1 MPAAATRRAPRGQTT
16 KSNAASTNTTQ
27 RVQALRF
34 VASAHEHREPI
45 LTQTVTPGA
54 APVQSNPSNIPIPA
68 YGFLGH
74 VVLVV
79 TWTGGVSGTLSADAP
94 WNFFQSVAIQDVNGA
109 YLQNPVDGFSLL
121 MENVYGGYAFKQ
133 DPRLSPIFSSSST
146 AGTFVLRIPVQVTR
160 HNAYGA
166 LANQNAAAPY
176 QLSWTVNP
184 STTIW
189 SSAPTTIPTFT
200 ISAYL
205 EAWSQPNARDVKGR
219 VQAQLP
225 PLHGSTQQWSIYTKA
240 IAAGNNVTQLPRVGN
255 TIRTIICIARNSSG
269 VRDSTVFPTPFSLNL
284 DSRVLTNEIQTLRA
298 GLQTEGLAGT
308 STLDTGVFVFYFNN
322 SILGHIGDE
331 SSDLWLPTVQS
342 TRLELAGNSANSGN
356 IEFLTN
362 DIVQVETDQAARYV
376 MDSQTG
382 DLTSPD
388 LVAA

>member
-1 MPAAATRRAPRGQTT
+1 MATATSRRAPRGNTQKSSATT
-16 KSNAASTNTTQ
+16 NNT

-45 LTQTVTPGA
+45 LTQQVTPGA
-54 APVQSNPSNIPIPA
+54 APVPSNPSNIPIPA
-68 YGFLGH
+68 YGFLGS
-74 VVLVV
+74 VVLFVQ
-79 TWTGGVSGTLSADAP
+79 WSGGVAGTLAADAP

-121 MENVYGGYAFKQ
+121 MENVYGGYSFKQ
-133 DPRLSPIFSSSST
+133 DPRLSPVFTSAST
-146 AGTFVLRIPVQVTR
+146 AGTFLLRIPVQVTR

-184 STTIW
+184 STTIF
-189 SSAPTTIPTFT
+189 SAAPTTMPVFT
-200 ISAYL
+200 VNAYL
-205 EAWSQPNARDVKGR
+205 ESWSQPNARDLKGR
-219 VQAQLP
+219 PQAQLP

-240 IAAGNNVTQLPRVGN
+240 IAVGNNVTQLPRVGN
-255 TIRTIICIARNSSG
+255 TIRTIVAICRNGSG

-284 DSRVLTNEIQTLRA
+284 DSRVLTNELGILRQA
-298 GLQTEGLAGT
+298 LQTEGIAGT
-308 STLDTGVFVFYFNN
+308 STLDVGVFVFYFNN
-322 SILGHIGDE
+322 SILGHLGDE
-331 SSDLWLPTVQS
+331 TSDLWLTTVQS
-342 TRLELAGNSANSGN
+342 TRLELAGNSATAGN

-382 DLTSPD
+382 DLTYPEV
-388 LVAA
+388 VAA